1 MLVFTL
7 KLLLAHI
14 LGDFVLQPN
23 SWIKDKQEKKQK
35 SVYLYLHIL
44 VHLIALLVI
53 FEFNLTYFLGIGTI
67 IITHYL
73 IDLAKLI
80 LQNDANARVLFFL
93 DQALHLV
100 ILVLVATTYTDYSL
114 DLTYLTT
121 PNVILFLIAIFLL
134 TNVSSILMK
143 VIISKWKL
151 EDDTK
156 KSLKNAGAYIGVLE
170 RLFIFMFI
178 VLGQWSGI
186 GFLLTAKSVFRF
198 GDLSKANDR
207 KLTEYI
213 LIGTLISFGL
223 AILIALGYNY
233 IIEQLPK

>member
-1 MLVFTL
+1 MLVLTL

-23 SWIKDKQEKKQK
+23 SWIKDKQKKKQK
-35 SVYLYLHIL
+35 SIYLYWHTLIHLVALVLIL
-44 VHLIALLVI
+44 
-53 FEFNLTYFLGIGTI
+53 EFNATYFLGIGAIVT
-67 IITHYL
+67 THYI
-73 IDLAKLI
+73 IDLAKLK
-80 LQNDANARVLFFL
+80 LQNKKNARVLFFL
-93 DQALHLV
+93 DQALHLIV
-100 ILVLVATTYTDYSL
+100 LLVVAYCYTDVTFNMS
-114 DLTYLTT
+114 YLTA
-121 PNVILFLIAIFLL
+121 PGVILFLIAIFLL
-134 TNVSSILMK
+134 TNVSAILMK
-143 VIISKWKL
+143 VIISRWKL
-151 EDDTK
+151 ENDTK

-170 RLFIFMFI
+170 RLFIFIFI

-223 AILIALGYNY
+223 AILIALGYTY
-233 IIEQLPK
+233 ILEQLP

>member
-35 SVYLYLHIL
+35 SAYLYLHIL
-44 VHLIALLVI
+44 VHLVALVVI
-53 FEFNLTYFLGIGTI
+53 FEFNSAYFLGIGTI
-67 IITHYL
+67 VITHYL

-80 LQNDANARVLFFL
+80 LQNNTNTRVLFFL
-93 DQALHLV
+93 DQVLHLV

-143 VIISKWKL
+143 VIISRWKL

-233 IIEQLPK
+233 LVEQLPK

>member
-1 MLVFTL
+1 MLVLTL

-23 SWIKDKQEKKQK
+23 KWVKDKLEKKQK
-35 SVYLYLHIL
+35 SAYLYWHI
-44 VHLIALLVI
+44 VIHLLALMVVL
-53 FEFNLTYFLGIGTI
+53 EFNTNYFIGIATI
-67 IITHYL
+67 VITHYL

-80 LQNDANARVLFFL
+80 LQNDGNARVLFFL
-93 DQALHLV
+93 DQLLHL
-100 ILVLVATTYTDYSL
+100 LVLVIVATTYTGYSL
-114 DLTYLTT
+114 NLAYLTA

-134 TNVSSILMK
+134 TNVSAILMK

-151 EDDTK
+151 EDESK

-223 AILIALGYNY
+223 AILIALGYKFMLQ
-233 IIEQLPK
+233 QLP

>member
-1 MLVFTL
+1 MLILTL

-23 SWIKDKQEKKQK
+23 SWIKDKLEKKQK
-35 SVYLYLHIL
+35 SAYLYWHTLIHLLAL
-44 VHLIALLVI
+44 VVVL
-53 FEFNLTYFLGIGTI
+53 EFNTNYFLGIGVI
-67 IITHYL
+67 VITHYL
-73 IDLAKLI
+73 IDLAKLM
-80 LQNDANARVLFFL
+80 LQNEGNSRVLFFL
-93 DQALHLV
+93 DQLSHFI
-100 ILVLVATTYTDYSL
+100 ILLLVATTYTGYSL

-121 PNVILFLIAIFLL
+121 PSVILFLIAIFLL
-134 TNVSSILMK
+134 TNVSAILMK
-143 VIISKWKL
+143 VIISRWKL
-151 EDDTK
+151 EDESK

-178 VLGQWSGI
+178 ILGQWSGI

-213 LIGTLISFGL
+213 LIGTLMSFGL
-223 AILIALGYNY
+223 AILVALGYNY
-233 IIEQLPK
+233 IIEQLP